1 MDGTPADVT
10 DAAASKEIVVVG
22 GVEVTV
28 GPILAKDVDTNGKT
42 VTAFRNYVDS
52 ARQQT
57 VENFYRINHKLQTYE
72 FVQAMSAK
80 YASGG
85 LCKMGMW
92 ECLEYMDGFV
102 DDSDPDTEFSQM
114 QHALQTAEAIREK
127 YPDEAYDWFCL
138 VGLIHDLGKIIGHRP
153 TNSQPQW
160 CVVGDTFP
168 VGCAFEKTSNVFPEF
183 FAANPDTNNAKYNT
197 PNGVY
202 SAHCGLNNLTM
213 SYGHDEYLYQ
223 TCLRNGAK
231 LPEPALYI
239 IRFHSFYPWHSQGGY
254 MHLAN
259 EKDAENLRWVKEFQK
274 FDLYS
279 KAHRT
284 MDANALK
291 RVYMPI
297 IAKYFPDTIDW

>member
-1 MDGTPADVT
+1 L
-10 DAAASKEIVVVG
+10 
-22 GVEVTV
+22 
-28 GPILAKDVDTNGKT
+28 GPILQKDVSTNGKT
-42 VTAFRNYVDS
+42 VGAFRNYVDS

-57 VENFYRINHKLQTYE
+57 VENFYRLNHKLQTFE
-72 FVQAMSAK
+72 FVQKMAAK
-80 YASGG
+80 YREST
-85 LCKMGMW
+85 LCKMGLW

-127 YPDEAYDWFCL
+127 YPDEKYDWFCL

-153 TNSQPQW
+153 PHSEPQW

-168 VGCAFEKTSNVFPEF
+168 VGCAFDKTNVFPEF
-183 FAANPDTNNAKYNT
+183 FADNTDSKHPVYST

-202 SAHCGLNNLTM
+202 TSHCGLNNLVM
-213 SYGHDEYLYQ
+213 SYGHDEYFYQ

-239 IRFHSFYPWHSQGGY
+239 IRFHSFYPWHANGGY

-279 KAHRT
+279 KAHQT
-284 MDANALK
+284 LNPSVLK
-291 RVYMPI
+291 QVYLPI
-297 IAKYFPDTIDW
+297 IRKYFPDELVW